1 MLDLHLLQKKHV
13 GSPLEMEAGFGSTA
27 APAARPLQAPLV
39 GGTVL
44 KGSQA
49 GTVLAG
55 GAAMPGAATVFT
67 QNHRGRTKASQQHTI
82 VVTVGGEFRLLHS
95 LQ

>member
-1 MLDLHLLQKKHV
+1 MD
-13 GSPLEMEAGFGSTA
+13 AGFGTA
-27 APAARPLQAPLV
+27 VPAARLPHAALV

-44 KGSQA
+44 KGSQV

-67 QNHRGRTKASQQHTI
+67 QNQRGRTKASQQHTI
-82 VVTVGGEFRLLHS
+82 VVTVGGKSRLLDD
-95 LQ
+95 

>member
-1 MLDLHLLQKKHV
+1 MVHA
-13 GSPLEMEAGFGSTA
+13 GSPLEMDAGFGTA
-27 APAARPLQAPLV
+27 APAGLPHAALL

-67 QNHRGRTKASQQHTI
+67 QNQRGRTKASQQHTI
-82 VVTVGGEFRLLHS
+82 VVTVGGKARLLDN
-95 LQ
+95 LIGEP